1 MGLILVRYAELGLKS
16 RAVRRRFES
25 ILVSNI
31 MDALAYA
38 GVEAVVATEQGR
50 VFVESTDSQKCLAA
64 IVRVFGVASASHV
77 IKVPSDMQTMQVT
90 AAEFSRPMI
99 RKGQSFA
106 VRARRVGEHSY
117 TSTDVGREVGS
128 AIYLANEEKG
138 IRVDLTDPD
147 VEFFVEVRSRSAYIF
162 SEYVPGPGGL
172 PLGSQGRALALLEKP
187 RDALAAWLIM
197 KRGCRII
204 AISPE
209 RNKVSDI
216 LRAWDPHLKVLLPSE
231 WNELVKRNRAV
242 AVVFGYG
249 VDELSRMQEM
259 KLPVPAFY
267 PLAGIGESEIEE
279 RLKGIGG

>member
-1 MGLILVRYAELGLKS
+1 
-16 RAVRRRFES
+16 
-25 ILVSNI
+25 